1 MTSASDEKWRL
12 FNFFFQSGRAK
23 YLSALLYSLSY
34 SSLKCFSLFQ
44 LCQLQ
49 LLKSTFKASYRMQI
63 NLSARFFIYHVA
75 LLQYITQ
82 KKKHF
87 KQVLWLS
94 SLSEICLLEG
104 YFFVRKRILKQML
117 LGYRRGICGS
127 IKLRKPDV
135 STVRRTKA
143 LVITRNRKKTIGSPT
158 IYVSEQLE
166 K

>member
-1 MTSASDEKWRL
+1 
-12 FNFFFQSGRAK
+12 
-23 YLSALLYSLSY
+23 
-34 SSLKCFSLFQ
+34 
-44 LCQLQ
+44 
-49 LLKSTFKASYRMQI
+49 
-63 NLSARFFIYHVA
+63 
-75 LLQYITQ
+75 
-82 KKKHF
+82 
-87 KQVLWLS
+87 
-94 SLSEICLLEG
+94 
-104 YFFVRKRILKQML
+104 ML